1 MARVEFFLRSANNPC
16 LAALIHTA
24 PLIRT
29 GRALALAFFGW
40 QVSNCRL
47 QNGYGKSALTDLS
60 SGGGEW
66 ATFITI
72 DTVVK

>member
-1 MARVEFFLRSANNPC
+1 MQRDVVRCAEAGDSSEEP
-16 LAALIHTA
+16 
-24 PLIRT
+24 P
-29 GRALALAFFGW
+29 
-40 QVSNCRL
+40 
-47 QNGYGKSALTDLS
+47 QNGYGESGLTDLS

>member
-1 MARVEFFLRSANNPC
+1 MNQAEI
-16 LAALIHTA
+16 ALIDDPGVVRRILEHLGHWA
-24 PLIRT
+24 PEPA
-29 GRALALAFFGW
+29 GRGPPA
-40 QVSNCRL
+40 QS

-66 ATFITI
+66 ATFIII